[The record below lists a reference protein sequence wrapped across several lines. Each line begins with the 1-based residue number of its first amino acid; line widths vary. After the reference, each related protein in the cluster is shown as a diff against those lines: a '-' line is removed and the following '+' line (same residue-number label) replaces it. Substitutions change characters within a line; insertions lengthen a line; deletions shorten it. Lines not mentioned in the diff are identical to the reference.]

1 MLGFTPKKKNTKNK
15 ARMKIKKSLIL
26 LTVMAALFFSG
37 CRSKRMTIPEAP
49 VPAPRGTITD
59 VMIEQEPV
67 VVAPPVFAPPVVEE
81 LPVEEPDP
89 IPLREERFTFAQE
102 AARAAQDL
110 NQYFVILGSF
120 RSVDNANRFLDAL
133 VTQGFEPVILISES
147 GLHRISI
154 DSFTDE
160 NVARTR
166 VQRIRNNYPEYKDA
180 WLLIRKR

>member
-1 MLGFTPKKKNTKNK
+1 MYIKNL
-15 ARMKIKKSLIL
+15 LIIIV
-26 LTVMAALFFSG
+26 VMGAILFSG
-37 CRSKRMTIPEAP
+37 CRSKRLTIPEAP
-49 VPAPRGTITD
+49 APAPRGTITD
-59 VMIEQEPV
+59 AMVVEEPV
-67 VVAPPVFAPPVVEE
+67 VVAPPVIEE
-81 LPVEEPDP
+81 LPVEEPEP

-102 AARAAQDL
+102 ADRVAQDL

-147 GLHRISI
+147 GLHRVSI
-154 DSFTDE
+154 DSFNDE
-160 NVARTR
+160 LVARTR